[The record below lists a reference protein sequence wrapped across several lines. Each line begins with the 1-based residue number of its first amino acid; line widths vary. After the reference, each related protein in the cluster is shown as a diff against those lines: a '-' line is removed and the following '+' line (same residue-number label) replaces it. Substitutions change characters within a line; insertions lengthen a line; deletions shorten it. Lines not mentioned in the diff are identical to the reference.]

1 MLDILNSKQR
11 NPWAKR
17 KGIDE
22 ILRGDGKGHRGE
34 TGDALS

>member
-11 NPWAKR
+11 NPWVKR

-22 ILRGDGKGHRGE
+22 IPRGDGKGHCGE
-34 TGDALS
+34 TGDALG